1 MTRPLVRTAAAL
13 GVLLL
18 STMPATLA
26 AQAPPPDGVV
36 SGRVLSAAGG
46 APLADVTVRVDGTTR
61 GALTDAE
68 GRFRIGAVPAGARTL
83 VAQRIGHGTLR
94 QEVTVPAGDSVV
106 VTLRLAEEAVVIA
119 PTVVSASRER
129 QRRADASATID
140 VLDGAE
146 LRAARPS
153 HPADV
158 MNRLAGVHVSV
169 LSGEGHSMAIRQPI
183 TTKPV
188 YLYLEDGVPT
198 RSTGFFN
205 HNALYEVNIPQSAGV
220 EVLKGPGTALYGSDA
235 IGGVVNVLTRP
246 APATPSAEVS
256 VEGGAF
262 GYGRL
267 LASGGFT
274 HGQNGLRADL
284 NLTRSDNWKDDAP
297 FTRRSGTLRWDHF
310 TAGGLTMRTVLTG
323 TDVHQQDV
331 PAISPAQFEAERAL
345 NRAPIAFRKVQAL
358 RASSAL
364 ELERGSTLW
373 SVTPYARYDV
383 LDLLPSWQ
391 LSYDPQVWDT
401 QNSSVGL
408 LAKVRRDFAP
418 VRTRLIAGADVDYSP
433 GSFTAVQA
441 VTTAQGADRI
451 YASYTP
457 GETHYDYD
465 VTYRQLSP
473 YAQLELSP
481 TSRLRLDA
489 GLRYDM
495 SGYAYDNNLSPLATG
510 AHRRPASTTVSY
522 RHLSPKLGLT
532 FDVGGGASL
541 FASYRHGF
549 RAPSQNQ
556 LFQQNSADNTVEL
569 EPVKVNSY
577 EAGVRGQ
584 LGPRAVFQLS
594 AYDMRIT
601 DDILTFIT
609 AENQRVASNAG
620 QTRHRGIEGSVGV
633 AVTPQLR
640 LDASYSV
647 ASQRYTEW
655 TPQAAQPASGG
666 AAAKP
671 EVTYSGNL
679 IEAAPRD
686 LGNVLLTYRAPALRG
701 GRVALEWSHTGRY
714 AMDPGNTHYYGG
726 YELLNAYLDVDVP
739 RYGVELFA
747 RGVNLLGRSY
757 AELASWDAF
766 QQTQLTPGAPRAIY
780 AGVKYAWSR

>member
-1 MTRPLVRTAAAL
+1 MTRPFVRTAAAL
-13 GVLLL
+13 AVLLL
-18 STMPATLA
+18 TALPAALA

-36 SGRVLSAAGG
+36 AGRVLSAAGG

-106 VTLRLAEEAVVIA
+106 VTLRLTEQAVVIA

-274 HGQNGLRADL
+274 HGQDGLRADL

-310 TAGGLTMRTVLTG
+310 TSGGLTMRTVLTG

-331 PAISPAQFEAERAL
+331 PAISPAQFDAERAL

-418 VRTRLIAGADVDYSP
+418 LRTRLIAGADVDYSP
-433 GSFTAVQA
+433 GSFVARQA
-441 VTTAQGADRI
+441 VTTAEGADRV

-473 YAQLELSP
+473 YAQIELSP

-489 GLRYDM
+489 GLRMDM

-510 AHRRPASTTVSY
+510 AHRRPA
-522 RHLSPKLGLT
+522 
-532 FDVGGGASL
+532 
-541 FASYRHGF
+541 
-549 RAPSQNQ
+549 
-556 LFQQNSADNTVEL
+556 
-569 EPVKVNSY
+569 
-577 EAGVRGQ
+577 
-584 LGPRAVFQLS
+584 
-594 AYDMRIT
+594 
-601 DDILTFIT
+601 
-609 AENQRVASNAG
+609 
-620 QTRHRGIEGSVGV
+620 
-633 AVTPQLR
+633 
-640 LDASYSV
+640 
-647 ASQRYTEW
+647 
-655 TPQAAQPASGG
+655 
-666 AAAKP
+666 
-671 EVTYSGNL
+671 
-679 IEAAPRD
+679 
-686 LGNVLLTYRAPALRG
+686 
-701 GRVALEWSHTGRY
+701 
-714 AMDPGNTHYYGG
+714 
-726 YELLNAYLDVDVP
+726 
-739 RYGVELFA
+739 
-747 RGVNLLGRSY
+747 
-757 AELASWDAF
+757 
-766 QQTQLTPGAPRAIY
+766 
-780 AGVKYAWSR
+780 